1 MPRGRPR
8 KNPLLSPVTDTSST
22 PTNPTNNENE
32 ESTLSTREE
41 STLSTNLST
50 RGRKPSPKSYPICTR
65 CGKEIE
71 TTPFRINL
79 SYLTSVA
86 SYYREV
92 KDDVPSLCNECAK
105 GLSKAVDD
113 YLLNGGAKRK
123 FEGVGKADKADNVN
137 KAKG

>member
-8 KNPLLSPVTDTSST
+8 KNPLPSLVTDTPSNS
-22 PTNPTNNENE
+22 TNPSNLTNNESK
-32 ESTLSTREE
+32 ESTLF
-41 STLSTNLST
+41 T
-50 RGRKPSPKSYPICTR
+50 RGRKPNPKSYPICTR

-123 FEGVGKADKADNVN
+123 FEGVGKVDNVDKVD

>member
-8 KNPLLSPVTDTSST
+8 KNPLPSPVTDTPSNSI
-22 PTNPTNNENE
+22 NPTNNENE
-32 ESTLSTREE
+32 ESTLSTR
-41 STLSTNLST
+41 
-50 RGRKPSPKSYPICTR
+50 GRKPNPKSCPICTR

-123 FEGVGKADKADNVN
+123 FEGVGRVDKAEE
-137 KAKG
+137 

>member
-8 KNPLLSPVTDTSST
+8 KNPLPSPVTNTLST
-22 PTNPTNNENE
+22 PSAPINKENVEENENE
-32 ESTLSTREE
+32 ESTL
-41 STLSTNLST
+41 TLSTK
-50 RGRKPSPKSYPICTR
+50 GRKPIPKSYPICTR

-123 FEGVGKADKADNVN
+123 FEGVGEMDNVDKVN
-137 KAKG
+137 KVKG